1 MLVGTK
7 TIDHSRF
14 NKIKS
19 VSQLERLSIS
29 LVPEV
34 LRHLPYV
41 IDNQKYIVALYF
53 RKYSDLPFK
62 RKKELLDEFT
72 KNLAIKGSIT
82 NITSFEDILFEAD
95 VDVLMREV
103 LKNV

>member
-7 TIDHSRF
+7 VIDHSRF

-19 VSQLERLSIS
+19 VGQLEKLSIS

-41 IDNQKYIVALYF
+41 IDNQKYLVALYF

-62 RKKELLDEFT
+62 RKKELLDKFT
-72 KNLAIKGSIT
+72 ENLAIKGSIT
-82 NITSFEDILFEAD
+82 NIISFDDILFEAN

>member
-7 TIDHSRF
+7 VIDHSRF
-14 NKIKS
+14 NKIRNTN
-19 VSQLERLSIS
+19 QLERLSIS

-34 LRHLPYV
+34 LRHLPYI

-53 RKYSDLPFK
+53 RKYSDLPFRK
-62 RKKELLDEFT
+62 KKELLDKFT
-72 KNLAIKGSIT
+72 ENLAVKGSVT
-82 NITSFEDILFEAD
+82 NITSFEDILFEAN